1 MRPEGASAAHGHSK
15 IMHSD
20 TDPIVAV
27 ATAAGRGGIG
37 IVRVSAPPERAV
49 GMLEALFPGRR
60 AEPRHAHLWPVTD
73 ASGNLLDHAIVL
85 WFPAPASYTG
95 ESVLEIQAHGG
106 PVLMRMITRTVLEK
120 CAAFGVR
127 LAEPGE
133 FTKRA
138 FLNGRMDLA
147 QAEAVSDL
155 IDAVSESAVSAATRS
170 LTGEFSNL
178 VHAVADE
185 TDELRAYVEA
195 SLDFPEEEVENLAQ
209 GRIFERT
216 EALLERIRTILATAR
231 RGSVLREGVTVA
243 LVGSPNVGKSSL
255 LNALAGEEVAIVTDI
270 AGTTRDKIEHW
281 VTIEGVPLRIVDT
294 AGIRETS
301 DTVEAKGIE
310 RTLDAASKADLV
322 LHLVDA
328 SGRIVDE
335 ENVLKRVM
343 SVVRRGVPLVT
354 VANKA
359 DEADPSRTPL
369 PDEILISARTGAGLE
384 NLRRVLLE
392 SAGMSA
398 STDGLFM
405 ARERHLDCLRR
416 AQSHLEA
423 ALAMRTGFCM
433 MELLAEE
440 LRLAGSALGEI
451 RGETTPDDLLG
462 MIFSKFCIG
471 K

>member
-1 MRPEGASAAHGHSK
+1 
-15 IMHSD
+15 MHSEK
-20 TDPIVAV
+20 DPIVAV
-27 ATAAGRGGIG
+27 ATASGRGGIG
-37 IVRVSAPPERAV
+37 IVRISAAPEQAL
-49 GMLEALFPGRR
+49 GMLDALFPGRKPQ
-60 AEPRHAHLWPVTD
+60 ARHAHLWPVRD
-73 ASGNLLDHAIVL
+73 VAGRLLDHAIVL

-95 ESVLEIQAHGG
+95 ETVIEIQAHGG
-106 PVLMRMITRTVLEK
+106 PVLMRMIVRTVLEK
-120 CAAFGVR
+120 CVSFGVR
-127 LAEPGE
+127 PAEPGE

-138 FLNGRMDLA
+138 YLNGRMDLA

-155 IDAVSESAVSAATRS
+155 IDAVSESAVNAATRS
-170 LTGEFSNL
+170 LTGEFSSL
-178 VHAVADE
+178 VHRAADE
-185 TDELRAYVEA
+185 CDELRAYVEA
-195 SLDFPEEEVENLAQ
+195 SLDFPEEEVENLAE

-216 EALLERIRTILATAR
+216 GGLLEAIYNILATAR
-231 RGSVLREGVTVA
+231 QGSVLREGVAVA

-281 VTIEGVPLRIVDT
+281 ITIDGVPLRIIDT
-294 AGIRETS
+294 AGIRETE

-310 RTLDAASKADLV
+310 RTLEAAARADLV

-335 ENVLKRVM
+335 AGVLKRVM
-343 SVVRRGVPLVT
+343 SVVRRGVPLIT

-359 DEADPSRTPL
+359 DEVAKNRTPF
-369 PDEILISARTGAGLE
+369 DGEVLISARTGAGLPE
-384 NLRRVLLE
+384 LRRRLLE
-392 SAGMSA
+392 LVGMGA
-398 STDGLFM
+398 STDGIFM
-405 ARERHLDCLRR
+405 ARERHLECLRR
-416 AQSHLEA
+416 AARHLEV
-423 ALAMRTGFCM
+423 ALDMRTGFCM

-440 LRLAGSALGEI
+440 LRLAGAALGEI